1 MKLRDVFGRYLPD
14 TIIKKIMDSPS
25 GPSLD
30 GEKRFITILITDIR
44 GFTTLSEKYDSDIVV
59 KILNNY
65 FTKMVDILHS
75 YNGTVIEFIGDS
87 VLAIFGAPLD
97 DELQADHAVACALQM
112 QLAMTEINQWN
123 GKNYCPSIEMGIG
136 INSGFT
142 IVGNIG
148 SDKAMKYNII
158 GKHVNLASRIESY
171 TAGGQ
176 IFVSDSTLEK
186 LRAAPVVINTME
198 INPKGFSGAVK
209 INQVIAIG
217 EPFNIIYE
225 DKNHS
230 LLDLETP
237 VQIVIY
243 VIKGKDVSQE
253 GLDVNLQKLSE
264 SEAVFQIIKNNN
276 IDLNIFDEVMLK
288 YKEAIVFSKITVIND
303 NQITVRFKSE
313 SEKFVSAI
321 KTITPARTSVFK
333 DLFNL
338 WKK

>member
-1 MKLRDVFGRYLPD
+1 
-14 TIIKKIMDSPS
+14 
-25 GPSLD
+25 
-30 GEKRFITILITDIR
+30 
-44 GFTTLSEKYDSDIVV
+44 
-59 KILNNY
+59 
-65 FTKMVDILHS
+65 
-75 YNGTVIEFIGDS
+75 
-87 VLAIFGAPLD
+87 
-97 DELQADHAVACALQM
+97 
-112 QLAMTEINQWN
+112 
-123 GKNYCPSIEMGIG
+123 
-136 INSGFT
+136 
-142 IVGNIG
+142 VGNIG

-186 LRAAPVVINTME
+186 LKAAPVVINTME
-198 INPKGFSGAVK
+198 INPKGFSQAVK

-230 LLDLETP
+230 LVDLETP
-237 VQIVIY
+237 VQVVIY
-243 VIKGKDVSQE
+243 VIKDKDVSQK

-264 SEAVFQIIKNNN
+264 TEAVFQIIKNNN

-288 YKEAIVFSKITVIND
+288 YKETIVFSKIIVIND

-321 KTITPARTSVFK
+321 KTITPAKTSVFK